1 MNPAVAQ
8 QARRRPTSVPKPAN
22 TTTVRQ
28 ARAVVGP
35 YLQQMVDLSEK
46 ALAASRAAENA
57 ATVDDVKKGAA
68 QVFESMWGMAPA
80 DLEAGG
86 ALPFPGWK
94 EAWQVT
100 GAEFDSAFVA
110 RLGSKPPRITDPTKL
125 GIQGRGRAARTGLEA
140 LVKDGGVSASNK
152 QHITNALASLQDVIG
167 WMEIW
172 DGVTKG
178 ERQPR
183 IDLTREWTSPV
194 AFWNSTSDTGWLW
207 ESFSQAVNIMK
218 TDYQGD
224 VTTARQHAADMTAL
238 IEKYLNG
245 VDANNDGTIS
255 PVKMEGGLHAALAEA
270 RAAGLVR

>member
-1 MNPAVAQ
+1 
-8 QARRRPTSVPKPAN
+8 
-22 TTTVRQ
+22 
-28 ARAVVGP
+28 
-35 YLQQMVDLSEK
+35 MVQLGEE

-68 QVFESMWGMAPA
+68 QVFESMWGMTPA
-80 DLEAGG
+80 DIQAGG

-110 RLGSKPPRITDPTKL
+110 RLGSNPPRITDPAKL
-125 GIQGRGRAARTGLEA
+125 GIEGRGRAARIGLEA
-140 LVKDGGVSASNK
+140 LAKEAEASSSQQ

-167 WMEIW
+167 WMELW

-183 IDLTREWTSPV
+183 VDLTRVWTSSD

-207 ESFSQAVNIMK
+207 EPFSQAINIMK

-224 VTTARQHAADMTAL
+224 VATARQHAADMTAL

-245 VDANNDGTIS
+245 VDADNDGTIS
-255 PVKMEGGLHAALAEA
+255 PVKMEGGLYAAVQEA
-270 RAAGLVR
+270 RAAGLIR